1 MVQVAPI
8 MFQTTDWSSVPV
20 TEHPGETGKAFW
32 KTISYGA
39 LRIRVVEY
47 SANYKANHWCKVGH
61 VLYCLEGELTTE
73 LSDGSSVK
81 LSKGMSYQVSDGMSA
96 HRSSSEHGVR
106 LLIIDGG
113 FLKTNHS
120 NQNPWRM

>member
-1 MVQVAPI
+1 MIQVAPI
-8 MFQTTDWSSVPV
+8 VFHTTDWSTVPE
-20 TEHPGETGKAFW
+20 TEHPGESGTALW
-32 KTISYGA
+32 RTISYGS

-47 SANYKANHWCKVGH
+47 SANYKANHWCKAGH

-73 LSDGSSVK
+73 LSDGSLVR
-81 LSKGMSYQVSDGMSA
+81 LSKGMSYQVSDGMSS
-96 HRSSSEHGVR
+96 HRSSSEKGVR

-113 FLKTNHS
+113 FLKTNSS